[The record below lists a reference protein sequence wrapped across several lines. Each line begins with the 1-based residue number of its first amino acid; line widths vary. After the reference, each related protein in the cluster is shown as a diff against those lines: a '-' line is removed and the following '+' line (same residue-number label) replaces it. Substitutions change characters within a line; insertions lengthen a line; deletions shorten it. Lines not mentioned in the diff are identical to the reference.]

1 MRHRS
6 RWCAAAAM
14 VLWIGTAQAEG
25 IALEELKAR
34 NAVQLDAAALKA
46 LMTGAKIRYMIPA
59 GSTRAWSNDA
69 DGSFVAS
76 TDGRAAGVGIGSIS
90 GRGAWRVSDE
100 GAYCVTIEWQGP
112 RSQTTEKW
120 CRRFYQLDGKYYGA
134 LTHAT
139 GSAEATEFSITH

>member
-69 DGSFVAS
+69 DGSFVALS
-76 TDGRAAGVGIGSIS
+76 GRDELPARHGAGHDRDSAPARAAGRCPPPPQSTH
-90 GRGAWRVSDE
+90 RR
-100 GAYCVTIEWQGP
+100 
-112 RSQTTEKW
+112 W
-120 CRRFYQLDGKYYGA
+120 CRTWLRA
-134 LTHAT
+134 
-139 GSAEATEFSITH
+139 SRR